1 MLLVFIIFILMWFLS
16 VYRLKSII
24 SIGIVITLL
33 IGIGLLYIL
42 VYSFI
47 ISSITA
53 QIQTDFRNIFIA
65 VFLTT
70 SILIIFSSLSGIY
83 GKHASNLGLLRKKNK
98 YVVIYAVTMFV
109 YFVSFIIFV
118 VFIIKYPTY
127 LAE

>member
-1 MLLVFIIFILMWFLS
+1 MCFLS

-24 SIGIVITLL
+24 SVGIVITLL
-33 IGIGLLYIL
+33 IGIALLYIL

-65 VFLTT
+65 VFLAT
-70 SILIIFSSLSGIY
+70 SILIVFSSLSGIY
-83 GKHASNLGLLRKKNK
+83 GKFCFNVGLLRKKNK
-98 YVVIYAVTMFV
+98 YVVIYAVTMGI

-118 VFIIKYPTY
+118 VFITKYPTY